1 MIRTHCGTQL
11 PDNTWFRSNC
21 GMAIGPTMGAI
32 AAPPASSGAA
42 VAPSAQAPAA
52 SALQPNLAGLL
63 CYLVGFVTGIFFLV
77 AEPCKHDGFVR
88 FHAFQSI
95 FVSVAWI
102 VVHLAL
108 GMLMS
113 VLPWSLWRLVALVSE
128 LVSLAFFLLILFVM
142 YKAYNTER
150 FKLPVIGD
158 LAEKQV

>member
-1 MIRTHCGTQL
+1 MICTYCGTQL
-11 PDNTWFRSNC
+11 PDNKGFCSKC
-21 GMAIGPTMGAI
+21 GKATGPTMGAI

-42 VAPSAQAPAA
+42 VAPGAQAPAA
-52 SALQPNLAGLL
+52 SALQPNVAGLF
-63 CYLVGFVTGIFFLV
+63 CYLVGFVSGSFFLV
-77 AEPCKHDGFVR
+77 AEPYKRDRFVR

-95 FVSVAWI
+95 FISVAWI
-102 VVHLAL
+102 IVHLAL

-113 VLPWSLWRLVALVSE
+113 VLPWTLWRLVALVSE
-128 LVSLAFFLLILFVM
+128 LASLAFFLLILFVM

>member
-1 MIRTHCGTQL
+1 MICTYCGTPL
-11 PDNTWFRSNC
+11 PDNKEFCSNC
-21 GMAIGPTMGAI
+21 GKATGATVAAI
-32 AAPPASSGAA
+32 AAPPAASGAA
-42 VAPSAQAPAA
+42 AASGAPAPAA

-63 CYLVGFVTGIFFLV
+63 CYLVGFVSSIFFLV
-77 AEPCKHDGFVR
+77 AEPYKNDRFVR

-95 FVSVAWI
+95 FLSVAWI
-102 VVHLAL
+102 VVHLGL

-128 LVSLAFFLLILFVM
+128 LASLAFFLLILFAM
-142 YKAYNTER
+142 YKAYNTEQ

>member
-1 MIRTHCGTQL
+1 MVCTYCGTRSQ
-11 PDNTWFRSNC
+11 DNKGFCSNC
-21 GMAIGPTMGAI
+21 GKATGPIMGAI

-42 VAPSAQAPAA
+42 ASPGAQAPVA
-52 SALQPNLAGLL
+52 SALQLNIAGLL

-77 AEPCKHDGFVR
+77 AEPYKHDSFVR

-95 FVSVAWI
+95 FLSVAWI

-128 LVSLAFFLLILFVM
+128 LASLAFFFLILFMM

-150 FKLPVIGD
+150 FKLPVVGD